1 MSTGISEAA
10 GHRLNLL
17 FARELNRT
25 PRHIAI
31 ARLGSAD
38 ALDLII
44 ARANAKLIREMM
56 IRERRAGNPSSW
68 DSYRVIHRHYVK
80 DIRECLG

>member
-1 MSTGISEAA
+1 M
-10 GHRLNLL
+10 
-17 FARELNRT
+17 
-25 PRHIAI
+25 
-31 ARLGSAD
+31 
-38 ALDLII
+38 DLII